1 MTEFSYWIS
10 QSLISREQATL
21 SSTEEKDRRHPVL
34 TATNLT
40 RPLCSLIIMSTI
52 NWIASL
58 FCFAPVEGTHKPVSL
73 SLYFNA
79 NSLKTVSLLVL
90 RRFALLYLSLYAVLV
105 YIYNVY
111 LSCYPALQGTWP
123 SATSKIS
130 VWKSFGCLRK
140 MYMLHMFAV
149 TSNERPCRWHH
160 HVLHKWDS
168 FKTYCLVVTSISNPL
183 MLKSDD
189 SHQWCHGF
197 ETFS

>member
-79 NSLKTVSLLVL
+79 IYQFSENSQPACAEEIRSSLFVTMLCWYTSTMSTWVAT
-90 RRFALLYLSLYAVLV
+90 RRCRELDQVRQAKFLCENRLAVYGRCTCCTCLPWLPMNNHV
-105 YIYNVY
+105 DGITMFFTNEIH
-111 LSCYPALQGTWP
+111 
-123 SATSKIS
+123 SKHIG
-130 VWKSFGCLRK
+130 W
-140 MYMLHMFAV
+140 
-149 TSNERPCRWHH
+149 
-160 HVLHKWDS
+160 
-168 FKTYCLVVTSISNPL
+168 
-183 MLKSDD
+183 
-189 SHQWCHGF
+189 
-197 ETFS
+197 

>member
-1 MTEFSYWIS
+1 MTEISYWIS

-79 NSLKTVSLLVL
+79 IYQFSENSQPACAEEIRSSLFVTVCCAGIHLQCLLELLPGVAGNLEQVRQAKFLCENRLAVYGRCTCCTCLPWLPMNNHVDGITPSSSQMRFIQNILVGSYKYLESLDVEE
-90 RRFALLYLSLYAVLV
+90 
-105 YIYNVY
+105 
-111 LSCYPALQGTWP
+111 W
-123 SATSKIS
+123 
-130 VWKSFGCLRK
+130 W
-140 MYMLHMFAV
+140 
-149 TSNERPCRWHH
+149 
-160 HVLHKWDS
+160 
-168 FKTYCLVVTSISNPL
+168 
-183 MLKSDD
+183 
-189 SHQWCHGF
+189 
-197 ETFS
+197 